1 MSQEMTEEI
10 EFTVACVN
18 EFAQKYGMAN
28 ADALRFLDSH
38 QGLDYVLNG
47 YATVRNQPLDLTLE
61 DLRDV
66 CRRNGGVF
74 A

>member
-1 MSQEMTEEI
+1 MQREMTEEI

-18 EFAQKYGMAN
+18 EFTQKYGMAN
-28 ADALRFLDSH
+28 ADVLRFLDLYK
-38 QGLDYVLNG
+38 GLDYVLNG
-47 YATVRNQPLDLTLE
+47 YEVARNQPLELTLE

-74 A
+74 T

>member
-1 MSQEMTEEI
+1 MQREMTEEI
-10 EFTVACVN
+10 EFAVACVN
-18 EFAQKYGMAN
+18 EFAQKHGMAN

-38 QGLDYVLNG
+38 KGLDYVLNG
-47 YATVRNQPLDLTLE
+47 YVVVRNQPLELTLE
-61 DLRDV
+61 DIRDV

>member
-1 MSQEMTEEI
+1 MQREMTEEI

-28 ADALRFLDSH
+28 AEALRFLDLH
-38 QGLDYVLNG
+38 KGLDYVLNG
-47 YATVRNQPLDLTLE
+47 YVAVRNQPLELTLE
-61 DLRDV
+61 DLQDV